1 MSRGLCR
8 ANNTNAHFIVSRPVR
23 TTYFWGLGRNTKFL
37 REESNKPDQRVE
49 SGVTNES
56 AKPSQSSSAE
66 CPTCRCFNC
75 DCGKDG
81 SLPNPHGDSCSCPNC
96 REYADYTAHI
106 ADLIDPQRERSSTGI
121 WIGNELGSTEC
132 TNANAATT
140 INNNAGLFT
149 GATV

>member
-23 TTYFWGLGRNTKFL
+23 TTYFWGLGRNTRFV
-37 REESNKPDQRVE
+37 RE
-49 SGVTNES
+49 ES
-56 AKPSQSSSAE
+56 AKPDQHVESSVSSESAQPSQYASDTE
-66 CPTCRCFNC
+66 CPNCRCFNC
-75 DCGKDG
+75 TCNDG
-81 SLPNPHGDSCSCPNC
+81 SLPNPHGDSCTCPNC

-121 WIGNELGSTEC
+121 WIGNELRSTEC
-132 TNANAATT
+132 ANTDATT
-140 INNNAGLFT
+140 RTNNNVGLPT